1 MALCGSCGAA
11 LTQEVGFCGS
21 CGKPIGTTAPAS
33 QSPQAAP
40 PASAAAGA
48 RLSANAAGA
57 LAYVLGLITGII
69 FLVLEPYKNN
79 GFVRF
84 HAMQSILF
92 CAACIIFSIAWTVLW
107 GILLGVSVSLA
118 LVMMPLRLLISLAI
132 FAFWIFLMYRAYQ
145 GQEYR
150 IPFIGDIAAKQVSG

>member
-1 MALCGSCGAA
+1 MAFCGTCGAA
-11 LTQEVGFCGS
+11 LTQEVGFCSS
-21 CGKPIGTTAPAS
+21 CGKPIGTSVQT
-33 QSPQAAP
+33 PQAAA
-40 PASAAAGA
+40 PAAAAAGTG
-48 RLSANAAGA
+48 LSANAAGA
-57 LAYVLGLITGII
+57 LAYALGLITGII
-69 FLVLEPYKNN
+69 FLVLEPYKKDR
-79 GFVRF
+79 FVRF

-92 CAACIIFSIAWTVLW
+92 CAACIVFSIAWTIVW

-150 IPFIGDIAAKQVSG
+150 IPLIGDIAAKQVV